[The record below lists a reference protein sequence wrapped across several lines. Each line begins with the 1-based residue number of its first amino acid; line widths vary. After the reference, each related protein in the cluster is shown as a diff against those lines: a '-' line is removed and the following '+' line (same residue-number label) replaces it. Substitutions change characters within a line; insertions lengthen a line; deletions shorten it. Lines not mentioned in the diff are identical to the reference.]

1 MHLVYMGAG
10 FVGACSAAV
19 SADSGHS
26 VMAFDINEKKIADLS
41 SGDPARITGCLH
53 EEGLA
58 ELILQHRSK
67 LSFTAD
73 LKALELAMD
82 SVDAIFMCLPTPEK
96 ENGESDLS
104 YFKKASEML
113 AELMVKRNGG
123 EQSNRILIIN
133 KSTVPIR
140 TVDLT
145 RGIMDEAG
153 VTNYG
158 VASNPEFLVEGQ
170 AVYDSIH
177 PKRVVVG
184 AETEA
189 DFKTLRKIYQRFYDS
204 SNVTYQ
210 EMNPYEAATVK
221 LLSNTALF
229 NRLAYTFSV
238 VGRICEL
245 YPELNYEQIRN
256 GIISDSRIGKWGF
269 YDSLYAGGSCLIKDA
284 MSLAYQIEIE
294 GGDPSFI
301 HSILEANTAQITRF
315 YGRAETEAGVDFHG
329 KTVTLLGLSF
339 KQGTNDMRHSGALH
353 LIRNLLGAGVNK
365 IRAFDPAA
373 MEACR
378 AVFDPEKDSLY
389 ERIEYCE
396 DEKAALTGA
405 DVVFLVTD
413 WPEFRTAADAIL
425 DTCKPCLVMD
435 GRRIIAHRYEDLVD
449 RGFSV
454 IAVGSPLMEKKG

>member
-1 MHLVYMGAG
+1 MGAG

-26 VMAFDINEKKIADLS
+26 VMAFDINEQKIADLS
-41 SGDPARITGCLH
+41 SGDSARITGCMH

-58 ELILQHRSK
+58 ELILQHKNK
-67 LSFTAD
+67 LSFTSD
-73 LKALELAMD
+73 MKALELAMD

-96 ENGESDLS
+96 DNGESDLS

-113 AELMVKRNGG
+113 SALMVKRNEG

-145 RGIMDEAG
+145 RSILDAAG
-153 VTNYG
+153 VKNYG

-184 AETEA
+184 AETEE
-189 DFKTLRKIYQRFYDS
+189 DFTTLRKIYQRFYDS
-204 SNVTYQ
+204 SNVIYQ

-245 YPELNYEQIRN
+245 YPELNYEQIRK
-256 GIISDSRIGKWGF
+256 GIISDTRIGKWGF

-284 MSLAYQIEIE
+284 MSLAYQIEQE

-301 HSILEANTAQITRF
+301 RSILEANTAQITRF
-315 YGRAETEAGVDFHG
+315 FDRAETEAGVDFKG

-353 LIRNLLGAGVNK
+353 LIRNLLGAGVAQ

-373 MEACR
+373 MDACR
-378 AVFDPEKDSLY
+378 AVFDPEADSLY
-389 ERIEYCE
+389 ERIVYCQ
-396 DEKAALTGA
+396 DEKTALKGA
-405 DVVFLVTD
+405 DTVIMVTD
-413 WPEFRTAADAIL
+413 WPEFRTSADSIIEV
-425 DTCKPCLVMD
+425 CEPCLVMD
-435 GRRIIAHRYEDLVD
+435 GRRIIAHRYDDLAAA
-449 RGFSV
+449 GFSV
-454 IAVGSPLMEKKG
+454 LAVGSPLMKGRG

>member
-26 VMAFDINEKKIADLS
+26 VMAFDVNKARVASLASGNADTIKS
-41 SGDPARITGCLH
+41 CLH

-58 ELILQHRSK
+58 ELILQHKSK
-67 LSFTAD
+67 LSFTSDMQA
-73 LKALELAMD
+73 LKLAMD

-96 ENGESDLS
+96 ESGESDLS
-104 YFKKASEML
+104 YFEKASTML
-113 AELMVKRNGG
+113 AELMAVRNGG
-123 EQSNRILIIN
+123 AQSKRILIIN

-145 RGIMDEAG
+145 RRIMDSHG
-153 VTNYG
+153 VVNYG

-184 AETEA
+184 AETEE
-189 DFKTLRKIYQRFYDS
+189 DLKTLRKIYQRFYDS
-204 SNVTYQ
+204 SSVIYQ

-229 NRLAYTFSV
+229 NRLAYTFAV

-256 GIISDSRIGKWGF
+256 GITSDSRIGKWGY

-284 MSLAYQIEIE
+284 MSLAWQIEQA
-294 GGDPSFI
+294 GGDPAFI
-301 HSILEANTAQITRF
+301 RAILEANTAQLGRF
-315 YGRAETEAGVDFHG
+315 YSRAETEAGFSFRG
-329 KTVTLLGLSF
+329 KTVAMLGLSF
-339 KQGTNDMRHSGALH
+339 KQGTNDMRHSGAID
-353 LIRNLLGAGVNK
+353 LIRNLLGAGVGA

-373 MEACR
+373 NEACR
-378 AVFDPEKDSLY
+378 AIFNPDEDGLY
-389 ERIEYCE
+389 KRIEYCKNE
-396 DEKAALTGA
+396 ESALQGA
-405 DVVFLVTD
+405 DAVLIVTD
-413 WPEFRTAADAIL
+413 WPEFREVADTIMAV
-425 DTCKPCLVMD
+425 CKPCLVMD
-435 GRRIIAHRYEDLVD
+435 GRRIIAHRYDDLVAK
-449 RGFSV
+449 GFSV
-454 IAVGSPLMEKKG
+454 IAVGSPYLKG